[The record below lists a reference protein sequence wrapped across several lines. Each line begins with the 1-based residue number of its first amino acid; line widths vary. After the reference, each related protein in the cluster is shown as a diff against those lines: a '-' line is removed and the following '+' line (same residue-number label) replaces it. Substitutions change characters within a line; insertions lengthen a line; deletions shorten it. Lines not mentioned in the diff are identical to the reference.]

1 MEKKVSW
8 ILKILILDGE
18 VVAVN
23 YSLVS
28 HNLMDTRTSNATN
41 DYCSTSKYQKK
52 YFDMWKSKLSWRDEV
67 GIATYPYG
75 PYLGANFSKRS
86 VQICIYFAIILMLR
100 KAIIWLDY
108 WYIWEGN
115 IRYVSVKHEIYRYF
129 FCSKIFI
136 CSIFSRFLIQIHIA
150 VNEVKMK
157 LIKGEVL
164 KIFSFT

>member
-1 MEKKVSW
+1 MIIVLQVNNRKN
-8 ILKILILDGE
+8 ILICENQNKVERRKWELLLTRMALISGHTL
-18 VVAVN
+18 VN
-23 YSLVS
+23 SL
-28 HNLMDTRTSNATN
+28 
-41 DYCSTSKYQKK
+41 
-52 YFDMWKSKLSWRDEV
+52 FKS
-67 GIATYPYG
+67 
-75 PYLGANFSKRS
+75 
-86 VQICIYFAIILMLR
+86 IYFANILTLR

-115 IRYVSVKHEIYRYF
+115 IRYVGVKHEIYRYF

-150 VNEVKMK
+150 VNEVQMK